1 MGSNRITIDRITDY
15 LVPMRVLVQSGI
27 YPAAFEDGVDLGL
40 PDLINEFYLGAWV
53 EDIGLIGF
61 YKVQQMG
68 KHLYQAH
75 ANIMPG
81 YRRKYAISASEAA
94 LQYVAEKI
102 EGFETLI
109 AMIPAPF
116 EAVQKHV
123 QAIGLKP
130 IGTIPNGFKKQ
141 GEFVDIDMFAITKE
155 EILCRQQ

>member
-1 MGSNRITIDRITDY
+1 MGSNRIKIERLTDY
-15 LVPMRVLVQSGI
+15 LLPMQVLVKSGI
-27 YPAAFEDGVDLGL
+27 YPAAFEDGVDLSL
-40 PDLINEFYLGAWV
+40 PDLINEFYLGAFAD
-53 EDIGLIGF
+53 EGLIGF
-61 YKVQQMG
+61 YRVQQMG

-75 ANIMPG
+75 ANILTG

-123 QAIGLKP
+123 QAIGLKF
-130 IGTIPNGFKKQ
+130 IGAIPNGFKKQ
-141 GEFVDIDMFAITKE
+141 GEFVDIHLFAITKK
-155 EILCRQQ
+155 EIKCRQQ